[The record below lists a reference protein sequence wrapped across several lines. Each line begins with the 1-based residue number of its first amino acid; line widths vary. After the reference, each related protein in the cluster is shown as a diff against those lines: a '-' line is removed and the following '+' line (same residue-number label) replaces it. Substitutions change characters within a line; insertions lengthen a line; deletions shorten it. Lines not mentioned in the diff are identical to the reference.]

1 MIWSQEKMLLV
12 ESKIFYR
19 LAFMDGKLFCYVCNL
34 GWHWTLVSLPFC
46 VCVCLCMY
54 LCLRLSV
61 SVFITLPLCLS
72 LSLYHCL
79 SLSFPLSVLLFS
91 ICLSSEHCDMCKCV
105 IFWHIIYHSTI
116 MITVSMSCSYL
127 STHTTMLCLC
137 VSLEKFFLCK
147 LLFLF
152 YLDPFLSWVIIFA
165 KTYYNKLSFYEDQFH
180 N

>member
-12 ESKIFYR
+12 ESKIFYK

-34 GWHWTLVSLPFC
+34 GWYWTLVSLPFC

-54 LCLRLSV
+54 LLLPLSM

-72 LSLYHCL
+72 LSVSVSL
-79 SLSFPLSVLLFS
+79 SLSVSVFFSVYAPLLY
-91 ICLSSEHCDMCKCV
+91 LSSEHCDTCKCV

-127 STHTTMLCLC
+127 STHTTVLCLC

-152 YLDPFLSWVIIFA
+152 YLDPFLS
-165 KTYYNKLSFYEDQFH
+165 
-180 N
+180 